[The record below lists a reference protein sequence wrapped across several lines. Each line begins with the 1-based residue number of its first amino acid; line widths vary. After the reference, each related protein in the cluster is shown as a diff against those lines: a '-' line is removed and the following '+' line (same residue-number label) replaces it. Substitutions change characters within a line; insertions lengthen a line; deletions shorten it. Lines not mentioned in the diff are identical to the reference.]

1 MTLQV
6 SCFQGRRTAMAFTTQ
21 EGMGEIQLRY
31 LWMLDYG
38 REWQSGLYSKKE
50 YTEEMWN
57 ELNKKSESRKA
68 QSTHKM

>member
-1 MTLQV
+1 
-6 SCFQGRRTAMAFTTQ
+6 
-21 EGMGEIQLRY
+21 
-31 LWMLDYG
+31 MLDYG